1 VILGEF
7 AGHALCFGRWV
18 MSGFETEARQILL
31 RRRTSLHRQVGLGAD
46 PEARWTD
53 YEGAPEPL
61 APGVRRE
68 LSEIDEALRRIAE
81 GKYGRCLACGGPM
94 GLQRMRALPEAR
106 YCVGC
111 SGHELSAD

>member
-1 VILGEF
+1 
-7 AGHALCFGRWV
+7 
-18 MSGFETEARQILL
+18 MSVFEHEARQLLL
-31 RRRTSLHRQVGLGAD
+31 RRRSSLHQQVGLAMAAD
-46 PEARWTD
+46 PEARWVD

-94 GLQRMRALPEAR
+94 GLQRIRALPEAR

-111 SGHELSAD
+111 SGHELTAD